1 MSSPNALSTW
11 TDDPRGRDL
20 MQRTRMRLTV
30 FHLLLVVAVAAIL
43 MQVATGPLKS
53 RAAERFERCRQ
64 LAESHASLAAEYRQN
79 SGGDAGMLRISRWQE
94 HMRNQFERA
103 ARQPE
108 IPLPPSRPFPP
119 QSWIAP
125 AEEDSAKRSSI
136 EEIAVPDP
144 SPSEPVTAVMT
155 IQPNRASVG
164 ETVEVLVHIRI
175 ASAHFIHAKDDAGG
189 PFVPVAV
196 NTTLPT
202 GVEPIG
208 DWQVPTPEKGRG
220 NSLVYRNSVVLRRSL
235 KVVSS
240 SAPSN
245 SDGDRRAPVPGMHG

>member
-1 MSSPNALSTW
+1 MNSPNAPSTW

-20 MQRTRMRLTV
+20 MQRTRVRLTV

-64 LAESHASLAAEYRQN
+64 LAERHASLAAEYRQN
-79 SGGDAGMLRISRWQE
+79 SGGDAGMLRISRWHE
-94 HMRNQFERA
+94 HMRDEFERA

-108 IPLPPSRPFPP
+108 IPLPPSQPFPP

-136 EEIAVPDP
+136 DEIAVPDP

-155 IQPNRASVG
+155 IRPERASVG

-189 PFVPVAV
+189 PFVPVVV
-196 NTTLPT
+196 NTTLPK
-202 GVEPIG
+202 GVEPVG
-208 DWQVPTPEKGRG
+208 DWQAPTPEKGRG
-220 NSLVYRNSVVLRRSL
+220 NSLVYRNSARVATFIESCLEL
-235 KVVSS
+235 
-240 SAPSN
+240 SAGN
-245 SDGDRRAPVPGMHG
+245 SHDDRRAPVPGMHG